1 MDPDVVA
8 QLEEQL
14 RELTDMLSRQT
25 SAMNAQMDAMN
36 KVAGSAKSASDSM
49 RNNSQTNTTTTTKY
63 AEAQEKA
70 TAQTGK
76 SEIASKALA
85 AGFGTLS
92 ASVSSAI
99 GVFGS
104 LGSSLLSAEQG
115 MAKYG
120 KVADAAADG
129 ATNLAKSIPIVG
141 DALGGLVGVVGKVA
155 AQVLTDGLKL
165 VDTFVDMRDGL
176 VQTAGALPV
185 TGQELI
191 KLANNAGYYGER
203 MQILGKITQGLGT
216 NLAGLGMTAGQG
228 ATKFMEL
235 SAVTDDTRRQF
246 GRMGVSQERLTEMQS
261 LYIKSQIVS
270 GNANELQAKTAGQLR
285 KESLAYVE
293 NMTKLSS
300 LTGKQA
306 EQIQADQDV
315 AMSEYEELA
324 KQRQEN
330 AQIAQLKSEGRG
342 EEAAAI
348 KKEQQ
353 NRAEYLKEAATMYSP
368 AEAAKLGRMAR
379 TGVYDQFTGSMAV
392 LGISASELKENLKN
406 AASGAEV
413 FTNSYDE
420 INKKTGDMA
429 LRVGDAVQFMGEE
442 GGTGLGLARGFLE
455 ANRKFGDKSL
465 ADAKDQAAKDLE
477 KRKTEG
483 DDLADAVE
491 NIRSQERQFQAA
503 YQEFLLDKVMKFS
516 EILKDFDLFGLVT
529 KNFSSIMTGLGVG
542 LVAVTAASAA
552 LSVAATVAAARLA
565 GVGGGGID
573 AGGPG
578 AKGKGGFLGR
588 FGGRIAGGIG
598 GLLGGLALDYG
609 ADKAEEAGYNKTSG
623 ALGVGSAAL
632 TGAGLGAMFG
642 PMGALVGGAAGG
654 LYGLYSNSDKLF
666 GNGQT
671 PASKAA
677 AANMARTGVLSPATY
692 GAATE
697 YTGLGADKE
706 SMEEMQNSLA
716 SRNRETAESF
726 EEQQTASTKLLGTTG
741 TLDSTLAATNKA
753 LKIFRELIVTINSA
767 LGGVDEEGNPTGSP
781 NAAAV
786 GPGGAAYTGNA
797 GQVADINSVMAMN
810 YQKESGGGKALRV
823 RGLGGAGSIGGA
835 YGLSQ
840 AARNSAFSSMS
851 SDERQQFTAQ
861 TGFSRAPTLDE
872 LVNKEGTAFTS
883 DKARLA
889 DELLSKK
896 FTGNTITRLSER
908 LGRAPTMA
916 DIRGAHWLGEAGYIG
931 LLEAAKQNPNMSMEA
946 FYASHPDWTKPDMK
960 QFPGTV
966 GEMISK
972 IAEQAGGGVGAASSS
987 GGGFLGAINRSTQG
1001 LQDFNQNLGGAGM
1014 PSAAQSGNIIALGRM
1029 LQSKYGLRVDE
1040 NIFFDGKH
1048 PAPGSHS
1055 LKGGHYD
1062 GTAIDVNAPGSV
1074 VEANDPKYGPLF
1086 DEIARAGAAAG
1097 YHTLW
1102 KSPDGKHNNHIH
1114 FQYSGSMGKNSRIGA
1129 ERGGILRGPDS
1140 GYPVE
1145 LHGTE
1150 MIVPLDNR
1158 FTRSMTGVNNPVV
1171 NKNSKIQ
1178 QSLVQIVNNETNKA
1192 IKAIN
1197 ETNAPMQNMST
1208 EISNSMRKVMEAHNS
1223 TMYELTYKLGEMI
1236 DAMNT
1241 SNDVTKKILKKAS
1254 A

>member
-1 MDPDVVA
+1 M
-8 QLEEQL
+8 
-14 RELTDMLSRQT
+14 
-25 SAMNAQMDAMN
+25 
-36 KVAGSAKSASDSM
+36 
-49 RNNSQTNTTTTTKY
+49 
-63 AEAQEKA
+63 
-70 TAQTGK
+70 
-76 SEIASKALA
+76 
-85 AGFGTLS
+85 
-92 ASVSSAI
+92 
-99 GVFGS
+99 
-104 LGSSLLSAEQG
+104 
-115 MAKYG
+115 
-120 KVADAAADG
+120 
-129 ATNLAKSIPIVG
+129 
-141 DALGGLVGVVGKVA
+141 
-155 AQVLTDGLKL
+155 
-165 VDTFVDMRDGL
+165 
-176 VQTAGALPV
+176 
-185 TGQELI
+185 
-191 KLANNAGYYGER
+191 
-203 MQILGKITQGLGT
+203 
-216 NLAGLGMTAGQG
+216 
-228 ATKFMEL
+228 
-235 SAVTDDTRRQF
+235 
-246 GRMGVSQERLTEMQS
+246 
-261 LYIKSQIVS
+261 
-270 GNANELQAKTAGQLR
+270 
-285 KESLAYVE
+285 
-293 NMTKLSS
+293 
-300 LTGKQA
+300 
-306 EQIQADQDV
+306 
-315 AMSEYEELA
+315 
-324 KQRQEN
+324 
-330 AQIAQLKSEGRG
+330 
-342 EEAAAI
+342 
-348 KKEQQ
+348 
-353 NRAEYLKEAATMYSP
+353 
-368 AEAAKLGRMAR
+368 
-379 TGVYDQFTGSMAV
+379 
-392 LGISASELKENLKN
+392 
-406 AASGAEV
+406 
-413 FTNSYDE
+413 
-420 INKKTGDMA
+420 
-429 LRVGDAVQFMGEE
+429 
-442 GGTGLGLARGFLE
+442 
-455 ANRKFGDKSL
+455 
-465 ADAKDQAAKDLE
+465 
-477 KRKTEG
+477 
-483 DDLADAVE
+483 
-491 NIRSQERQFQAA
+491 
-503 YQEFLLDKVMKFS
+503 
-516 EILKDFDLFGLVT
+516 
-529 KNFSSIMTGLGVG
+529 
-542 LVAVTAASAA
+542 
-552 LSVAATVAAARLA
+552 
-565 GVGGGGID
+565 
-573 AGGPG
+573 
-578 AKGKGGFLGR
+578 
-588 FGGRIAGGIG
+588 
-598 GLLGGLALDYG
+598 
-609 ADKAEEAGYNKTSG
+609 
-623 ALGVGSAAL
+623 
-632 TGAGLGAMFG
+632 
-642 PMGALVGGAAGG
+642 
-654 LYGLYSNSDKLF
+654 
-666 GNGQT
+666 
-671 PASKAA
+671 
-677 AANMARTGVLSPATY
+677 
-692 GAATE
+692 
-697 YTGLGADKE
+697 
-706 SMEEMQNSLA
+706 
-716 SRNRETAESF
+716 
-726 EEQQTASTKLLGTTG
+726 
-741 TLDSTLAATNKA
+741 
-753 LKIFRELIVTINSA
+753 KIFRDLIVSLNSV

-1150 MIVPLDNR
+1150 MVVPLNNK
-1158 FTRSMTGVNNPVV
+1158 FTRSMSSNLTGVKDEVI

-1178 QSLVQIVNNETNKA
+1178 QSLIQMVNSETNKA